1 LPRTVFP
8 VVQVKYVVAYD
19 IADDRRREDVATLLS
34 GYGPRVQLSVFECEF
49 RTRSESGAVRAK
61 LRDLIDPVEDQV
73 RLYPLD
79 DRTARQVAVIGAR
92 TIEERQDFWIIT

>member
-1 LPRTVFP
+1 
-8 VVQVKYVVAYD
+8 VKYVVAYD
-19 IADDRRREDVATLLS
+19 IADDHRREDVATLLS

-49 RTRSESGAVRAK
+49 RTRREAGSVQAK
-61 LRDLIDPVEDQV
+61 LRDLIDPVEDQI

-79 DRTARQVAVIGAR
+79 DRAARRMAVIGAR

>member
-1 LPRTVFP
+1 MR
-8 VVQVKYVVAYD
+8 YVVTYD

-34 GYGPRVQLSVFECEF
+34 GCGPRVQLSVFECDL
-49 RTRSESGAVRAK
+49 RTPREAAALQSK

-79 DRTARQVAVIGAR
+79 DRTARQVAIIGAR
-92 TIEERQDFWIIT
+92 TLEERQDFWIVT